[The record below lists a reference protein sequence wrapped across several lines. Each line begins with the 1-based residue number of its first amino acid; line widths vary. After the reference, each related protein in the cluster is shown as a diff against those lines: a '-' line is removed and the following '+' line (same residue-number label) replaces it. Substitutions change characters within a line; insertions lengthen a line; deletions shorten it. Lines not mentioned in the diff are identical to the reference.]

1 MFATVIAITKDLPD
15 IEGDKANNIETF
27 ATRMGV
33 KNVSLLGEQR
43 RRLYPCKSF
52 GIIQPSVSACHC
64 SVLTSME
71 VHAIF
76 DCAYG
81 SNILHLSPRC

>member
-33 KNVSLLGEQR
+33 KNVSLLGKCR
-43 RRLYPCKSF
+43 R
-52 GIIQPSVSACHC
+52 
-64 SVLTSME
+64 
-71 VHAIF
+71 
-76 DCAYG
+76 
-81 SNILHLSPRC
+81 